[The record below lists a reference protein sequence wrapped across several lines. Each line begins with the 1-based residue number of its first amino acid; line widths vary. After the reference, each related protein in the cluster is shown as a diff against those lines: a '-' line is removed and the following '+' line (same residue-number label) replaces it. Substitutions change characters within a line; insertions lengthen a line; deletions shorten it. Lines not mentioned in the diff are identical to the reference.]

1 MKNTIKLLAIIA
13 LIAIIGFSM
22 AACDTGNGP
31 GDTHTHTWSTTWSYN
46 ATQHWYECTAND
58 GAKKD
63 LANHSDDPCSVCDY
77 SSSNTSVTFSSV
89 TANGNAT
96 TTTTTLTLTFSA
108 AVTGLS
114 ATDINLSGVA
124 GVQAGSLSGSGPTYT
139 LGISG
144 FTANGSLSVA
154 VSKSGYN
161 IMGSPKTTTIYYYS
175 GTTPGS
181 GQYSGK
187 DVLGNSYSLAVG
199 SDNSRAAKKNDR
211 YSMEVK
217 TRDGKTRW
225 VAGTVTDISADGT
238 LTLEPDGNGN
248 DAFTANV
255 DGDDLNSVAGS
266 GDDIAQIPLTDGTT
280 TTTITP
286 RTFDEVYLR
295 ATRWSNATASGEHWG
310 SGKSVLVRD
319 FPTNVSN
326 LVKGTSD
333 RYSITISGTSNVAL
347 QYGNI
352 EVQGLTEGDEWIWL
366 TGADLSAITANVPF
380 SQTVMLNIGDDA
392 NVSYNLM
399 DYKEI
404 ILQVTNVMNTSF
416 INNPEWDKNNGTI
429 PDEIPDGQIMAVISG
444 FKIVLK
450 DAQKEALAGNMSD
463 YHYGYQEDGLSIAY
477 QQAVWSLSA
486 ANIAAAKQ
494 AGAKFEFIMLDVDDI
509 EEAAPTLAFIWQDPV
524 RGLWWQDMTTISGG
538 DEADN
543 WAYKQFNGTVWNAS
557 RKKMTVDLSQVIKDN
572 QFAAS
577 TELNFIIACW
587 WRSDGEGERINIDEF
602 GIGGANIFVSPSPTT
617 GNMGNYSYGYQ
628 EDGISIEYKQAVW
641 HLPAATFT
649 TAKGTN
655 AKLELVFNRDLTEY
669 SPALYLVWQDNAT
682 QRWWPTDAEAG
693 TNNANLL
700 IINYDNGAYAGR
712 KTGVT
717 YDSGTKKLTIV
728 LNNSLETYSS
738 FSSAT
743 DVNLVLICWYGI
755 TDSINE
761 LGIVSA
767 NIVTTP

>member
-1 MKNTIKLLAIIA
+1 MKNTIKLIGIIA
-13 LIAIIGFSM
+13 LAAVIGF
-22 AACDTGNGP
+22 AFITCDDGN
-31 GDTHTHTWSTTWSYN
+31 DN
-46 ATQHWYECTAND
+46 N
-58 GAKKD
+58 
-63 LANHSDDPCSVCDY
+63 
-77 SSSNTSVTFSSV
+77 
-89 TANGNAT
+89 
-96 TTTTTLTLTFSA
+96 
-108 AVTGLS
+108 
-114 ATDINLSGVA
+114 
-124 GVQAGSLSGSGPTYT
+124 GSGNPTPT
-139 LGISG
+139 P
-144 FTANGSLSVA
+144 T
-154 VSKSGYN
+154 
-161 IMGSPKTTTIYYYS
+161 PTT
-175 GTTPGS
+175 GS

-187 DVLGNSYSLAVG
+187 DVLGNSYTLAVG
-199 SDNSRAAKKNDR
+199 SNNSRAAIKGDR

-238 LTLEPDGNGN
+238 LTLDPDGNGN

-255 DGDDLNSVAGS
+255 DGTALNSVAGS

-295 ATRWSNATASGEHWG
+295 ATRWNNPSDGSSGEHWG
-310 SGKSVLVRD
+310 SLKSVLIRD

-333 RYSITISGTSNVAL
+333 RYSVTISGTSNVAL
-347 QYGNI
+347 NYVNI
-352 EVQGLTEGDEWIWL
+352 EIQGLKANDEWVYLGGYTDDI
-366 TGADLSAITANVPF
+366 TITANTPF
-380 SQTVMLNIGDDA
+380 IKTVNLNIG
-392 NVSYNLM
+392 NETGVSYNLM
-399 DYKEI
+399 DYEEVI
-404 ILQVTNVMNTSF
+404 MQVTNLMKYT
-416 INNPEWDKNNGTI
+416 NPQHPDWNKTNGTI
-429 PDEIPDGQIMAVISG
+429 PADVPDGQIMATIKN
-444 FKIVLK
+444 FNIVLK

-494 AGAKFEFIMLDVDDI
+494 AGAKFEFIMLDVDNI
-509 EEAAPTLAFIWQDPV
+509 EEASPTLAFIWQDPA
-524 RGLWWQDMTTISGG
+524 RGLWWQDMTTITGG
-538 DEADN
+538 DEEDN
-543 WAYKQFNGTVWNAS
+543 WAYKQFKGTVWDAS
-557 RKKMTVDLSQVIKDN
+557 RQKMTVDLSQVIKDN

-587 WRSDGEGERINIDEF
+587 WRSDGEGEKINIDEF

-728 LNNSLETYSS
+728 LQTALETYSS

-743 DVNLVLICWYGI
+743 DVNLVLACWWGV